1 MKKHT
6 QQPQVYRKPRPKRVS
21 MGELHYFAL
30 TFRDLLRD
38 GCPNKEI
45 RQQTLED
52 IKAHCPT
59 LFQAMETWFA
69 EIGSSSVTSVSS
81 LTFTYDV
88 PLPQAFQ
95 DDLETYREVPQ

>member
-1 MKKHT
+1 MKKGT
-6 QQPQVYRKPRPKRVS
+6 KQPQAYRKPLPKRVS

-30 TFRDLLRD
+30 TFRDLLRA
-38 GCPNKEI
+38 GCLSEELQ
-45 RQQTLED
+45 QQTLAD

-69 EIGSSSVTSVSS
+69 EIGTSSVTSVGS

-88 PLPQAFQ
+88 PLPQAFL
-95 DDLETYREVPQ
+95 DDQKACEEASK